1 MKDFTKFQPVNAY
14 YFLHQLTFDHVFLQ
28 SLYNISCFCLSVVAI
43 KQNSRQVSRNLTGF
57 VYKRKNTKLY
67 FVFSKKASF

>member
-43 KQNSRQVSRNLTGF
+43 KQD
-57 VYKRKNTKLY
+57 
-67 FVFSKKASF
+67 SF